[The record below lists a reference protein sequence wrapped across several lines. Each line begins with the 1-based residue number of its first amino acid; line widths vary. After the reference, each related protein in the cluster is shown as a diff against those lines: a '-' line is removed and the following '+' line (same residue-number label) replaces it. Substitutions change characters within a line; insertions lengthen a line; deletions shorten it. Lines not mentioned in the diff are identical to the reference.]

1 MNELFTNLAH
11 ELLTPLTILTASIDH
26 TLGNSA
32 RHKDDYYTM
41 ILNIQRMQHLLQ
53 QILETS
59 NGDVM
64 AHIRTTSRA
73 VEPLMQKKGIDYSIQ
88 CTPSTMRGWID
99 TDKIDKIIFNLLSN
113 AAKYTPANGKVW
125 LTATTNNRFDK
136 IYIEVK
142 DDRKQNGG
150 IYIGHL

>member
-59 NGDVM
+59 KQQSGNLKLLVANGDVM
-64 AHIRTTSRA
+64 ATHTHHLTCRGTTH
-73 VEPLMQKKGIDYSIQ
+73 
-88 CTPSTMRGWID
+88 
-99 TDKIDKIIFNLLSN
+99 
-113 AAKYTPANGKVW
+113 AKERYR
-125 LTATTNNRFDK
+125 L
-136 IYIEVK
+136 
-142 DDRKQNGG
+142 
-150 IYIGHL
+150 

>member
-1 MNELFTNLAH
+1 MGIFCSLLIYQRYAKARQKARMNELFTNLAH

-59 NGDVM
+59 KQQSGNLKLLVANGDVM

-99 TDKIDKIIFNLLSN
+99 TDKIYKI
-113 AAKYTPANGKVW
+113 
-125 LTATTNNRFDK
+125 K
-136 IYIEVK
+136 IGRAHV
-142 DDRKQNGG
+142 
-150 IYIGHL
+150 

>member
-59 NGDVM
+59 KQQSGNLKLLVANGDVM

-73 VEPLMQKKGIDYSIQ
+73 VEPLMQKKGIDYSI
-88 CTPSTMRGWID
+88 
-99 TDKIDKIIFNLLSN
+99 
-113 AAKYTPANGKVW
+113 
-125 LTATTNNRFDK
+125 
-136 IYIEVK
+136 
-142 DDRKQNGG
+142 
-150 IYIGHL
+150 